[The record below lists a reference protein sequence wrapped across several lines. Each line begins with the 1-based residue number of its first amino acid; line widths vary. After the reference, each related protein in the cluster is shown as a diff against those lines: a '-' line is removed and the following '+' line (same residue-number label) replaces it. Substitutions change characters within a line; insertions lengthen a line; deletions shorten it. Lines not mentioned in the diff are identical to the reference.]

1 MVKEAFKEKMDNAE
15 DFVDVRVPVCIVWE
29 STVEVLGSRGL
40 SQVGVS
46 LDWDQEQGMVKEN
59 RLHGDW
65 GTCELEAQGVI
76 LFIYLAAPCLTWGR
90 QDLWSLL
97 EVESQ
102 F

>member
-1 MVKEAFKEKMDNAE
+1 MDNAE

-46 LDWDQEQGMVKEN
+46 LDWDQERGMVKEN

-76 LFIYLAAPCLTWGR
+76 LFIWLHHALVEAGR
-90 QDLWSLL
+90 IFDLYWR
-97 EVESQ
+97 
-102 F
+102 